1 MNVEELKRVLADQ
14 WETLSRKLERENIV
28 GRELKGRILANFS
41 PTAHIITGPRRSGKS
56 VLSATLPGKA
66 LYVNFEDP
74 AMAGF
79 AIVDYRRLMQAG
91 YELFGGFD
99 YVVLDEVQEVEG
111 WERMVSVLRDD
122 YPTVVTGSN
131 ARLLSREFATYLT
144 GRYLSYTLL
153 PFSFREFL
161 TYRKIEPD
169 VKTTRDEAL
178 IKRALTEYIE
188 RGGFPEALHFGR
200 EYLINL
206 YNDIITRDVIVRYGV
221 RNVRELKE
229 VAFYL
234 FSNFA
239 GRFTYSKTKNALG
252 IGNIETVKNY
262 VEYLESAYLIFELPK
277 FSFKPKEVVRS
288 NKKVY
293 AIDTGMLN
301 AVLPKVSENIGRLM
315 ENAVFLELLRS
326 KYYRRPSLE
335 LYHYRDSKGEVDF
348 VVRDKGETELIQVT
362 YASGEDEVASREVET
377 LFRVMKLFRVKTGM
391 LVTWDYSGE
400 IRRDSLT
407 VKAVPLWRWLLN
419 FRVNLLNH
427 SPTIE

>member
-14 WETLSRKLERENIV
+14 WETLSEKLERENIV
-28 GRELKGRILANFS
+28 ERELRGKILENFS

-56 VLSATLPGKA
+56 VLSATLPGKV
-66 LYVNFEDP
+66 LYINFEDP

-79 AIVDYRRLMQAG
+79 SIGDYKKLVQAG
-91 YELFGGFD
+91 YELFGDFD
-99 YVVLDEVQEVEG
+99 YIVLDEVQEVAG
-111 WERMVSVLRDD
+111 WERMVSALRES

-131 ARLLSREFATYLT
+131 ARLLSREFSTYLT
-144 GRYLSYTLL
+144 GRYLNYTLL

-169 VKTTRDEAL
+169 VRTTKDEAL

-188 RGGFPEALHFGR
+188 RGGFPEALRFDR

-206 YNDIITRDVIVRYGV
+206 YNDIITRDVIVRHGL

-239 GRFTYSKTKNALG
+239 GRFTYSKTKNVLG
-252 IGNIETVKNY
+252 IGNVETVKKY

-277 FSFKPKEVVRS
+277 FSFKPKEVVRGD
-288 NKKVY
+288 KKVY
-293 AIDTGMLN
+293 AVDTGMLN

-315 ENAVFLELLRS
+315 ENAVFIELLRF
-326 KYYRRPSLE
+326 KYYKRPSVE
-335 LYHYRDSKGEVDF
+335 LYHYRDTKGEVDF

-362 YASGEDEVASREVET
+362 YASSEDEVASREVEN
-377 LFRVMKLFRVKTGM
+377 LFRVMKLFGM
-391 LVTWDYSGE
+391 KRGTLVTWDYSGE
-400 IRRDSLT
+400 IRRDNLT

-419 FRVNLLNH
+419 SHVKLFNQNPNL
-427 SPTIE
+427 

>member
-1 MNVEELKRVLADQ
+1 M
-14 WETLSRKLERENIV
+14 
-28 GRELKGRILANFS
+28 
-41 PTAHIITGPRRSGKS
+41 
-56 VLSATLPGKA
+56 
-66 LYVNFEDP
+66 
-74 AMAGF
+74 
-79 AIVDYRRLMQAG
+79 
-91 YELFGGFD
+91 
-99 YVVLDEVQEVEG
+99 
-111 WERMVSVLRDD
+111 
-122 YPTVVTGSN
+122 
-131 ARLLSREFATYLT
+131 T
-144 GRYLSYTLL
+144 GRYLGYTLL

-161 TYRKIEPD
+161 TYREIEPD
-169 VKTTRDEAL
+169 VKITKDEAL

-206 YNDIITRDVIVRYGV
+206 YNDIITRDVIVRYGL

-288 NKKVY
+288 DKKVY
-293 AIDTGMLN
+293 AVDTGMLN

-315 ENAVFLELLRS
+315 ENAVFIELLRF
-326 KYYRRPSLE
+326 KYYKRHSVE
-335 LYHYRDSKGEVDF
+335 LYHYRDTKGEVDF

-362 YASGEDEVASREVET
+362 YASSEDEVASREVEN
-377 LFRVMKLFRVKTGM
+377 LFRVMKLFGVNRGT
-391 LVTWDYSGE
+391 LVTWDYSDE
-400 IRRDSLT
+400 IVENGLK
-407 VKAVPLWRWLLN
+407 VEAVPLWRWLLN
-419 FRVNLLNH
+419 SHVKLFNQDPN
-427 SPTIE
+427 I

>member
-14 WETLSRKLERENIV
+14 WETLSEKLERENIV
-28 GRELKGRILANFS
+28 ERELRGKILENFS

-56 VLSATLPGKA
+56 VLSATLPGRP

-79 AIVDYRRLMQAG
+79 SIGDYKKLVQAG
-91 YELFGGFD
+91 YELFEDFD
-99 YVVLDEVQEVEG
+99 YIVLDEVQEVEG
-111 WERMVSVLRDD
+111 WERMVSALRES

-131 ARLLSREFATYLT
+131 ARLLSREFSTYLT

-161 TYRKIEPD
+161 AYSGVEPD
-169 VKTTRDEAL
+169 VRTTKEEAR
-178 IKRALTEYIE
+178 IRRALLDYIE
-188 RGGFPEALHFGR
+188 RGGFPEALRFGR

-206 YNDIITRDVIVRYGV
+206 YNDIITRDVIVRYGL

-252 IGNIETVKNY
+252 IGNVETVKNY

-277 FSFKPKEVVRS
+277 FSFKPKEVVRGD
-288 NKKVY
+288 KKVY
-293 AIDTGMLN
+293 AVDTGMLN

-315 ENAVFLELLRS
+315 ENAVFIELLRL
-326 KYYRRPSLE
+326 KHYRRPGLE
-335 LYHYRDSKGEVDF
+335 LYHYRDGRGEVDF
-348 VVRDKGETELIQVT
+348 VVKDGESVGLVQVT
-362 YASGEDEVASREVET
+362 HASERDEVAPREIKGLLRGMEAFGLREGTVVTWAYEGELEVEGKRIS
-377 LFRVMKLFRVKTGM
+377 F
-391 LVTWDYSGE
+391 
-400 IRRDSLT
+400 
-407 VKAVPLWRWLLN
+407 VPLWRWLLN
-419 FRVNLLNH
+419 F
-427 SPTIE
+427 S

>member
-14 WETLSRKLERENIV
+14 REVLDEKLGREKIVEREL
-28 GRELKGRILANFS
+28 RGRILENFK

-79 AIVDYRRLMQAG
+79 SIGDYKRLLQAG
-91 YELFGGFD
+91 YELFGEFD

-111 WERMVSVLRDD
+111 WERLVSALREG

-131 ARLLSREFATYLT
+131 ARLLSREFSTYLT
-144 GRYLSYTLL
+144 GRYLGYTLL

-161 TYRKIEPD
+161 AYKGLDSKVT
-169 VKTTRDEAL
+169 TTRDEAR
-178 IKRALTEYIE
+178 IKRALLEYIQH
-188 RGGFPEALHFGR
+188 GGFPEALRFGR
-200 EYLINL
+200 EYLMNL
-206 YNDIITRDVIVRYGV
+206 YNDIITRDVVVRYGI

-252 IGNIETVKNY
+252 IGNVETVKNY

-277 FSFKPKEVVRS
+277 FSFKPKEILRS
-288 NKKVY
+288 DKKVY
-293 AIDTGMLN
+293 AVDTGMVN
-301 AVLPKVSENIGRLM
+301 AIVPKVSENIGRLM
-315 ENAVFLELLRS
+315 ENAVFLELLRL
-326 KYYRRPSLE
+326 KHYRKPGIE
-335 LYHYRDSKGEVDF
+335 IYHYRDSKGEVDF
-348 VVRDKGETELIQVT
+348 VVRDQEKTELIQVT
-362 YASGEDEVASREVET
+362 CASERDEIAPREVKS
-377 LFRVMKLFRVKTGM
+377 LSRVMESFGLKGGTLI
-391 LVTWDYSGE
+391 TWDYSGE
-400 IRRDSLT
+400 VELNGLRIE
-407 VKAVPLWRWLLN
+407 AIPLWRWLLN
-419 FRVNLLNH
+419 PHVKLFNSSSNL
-427 SPTIE
+427 

>member
-14 WETLSRKLERENIV
+14 WETLSEKLERENIV
-28 GRELKGRILANFS
+28 ERELRGKILENFS

-56 VLSATLPGKA
+56 VLSATLPGKV
-66 LYVNFEDP
+66 LYINFEDP

-79 AIVDYRRLMQAG
+79 SIGDYKKLVQAG
-91 YELFGGFD
+91 YELFGDFD
-99 YVVLDEVQEVEG
+99 YIVLDEVQEVEG
-111 WERMVSVLRDD
+111 WERMVSALRES

-131 ARLLSREFATYLT
+131 ARLLSREFSTYLT

-161 TYRKIEPD
+161 AYSGVEPE
-169 VKTTRDEAL
+169 VRTTKEEAL
-178 IKRALTEYIE
+178 IKRALLEYIE
-188 RGGFPEALHFGR
+188 RGGFPEALRFGR

-206 YNDIITRDVIVRYGV
+206 YNDIITRDVIVRYGL

-239 GRFTYSKTKNALG
+239 GRFTYNKTKNALG
-252 IGNIETVKNY
+252 IGNVETVKNY

-277 FSFKPKEVVRS
+277 FSFKPKEVVRGD
-288 NKKVY
+288 KKVY
-293 AIDTGMLN
+293 AVDTGMLN

-315 ENAVFLELLRS
+315 ENAVFIELLRF
-326 KYYRRPSLE
+326 KYYKRPSVE
-335 LYHYRDSKGEVDF
+335 LYHYRDTKGEVDF
-348 VVRDKGETELIQVT
+348 VVRDKRKTELIQVT
-362 YASGEDEVASREVET
+362 YASSEGEVASREVEN
-377 LFRVMKLFRVKTGM
+377 LFRVMELFGVKRGT

-400 IRRDSLT
+400 IRRDNLT

-419 FRVNLLNH
+419 SRVNLFNQNPNL
-427 SPTIE
+427 

>member
-1 MNVEELKRVLADQ
+1 MNIEELKRVLADQ
-14 WETLSRKLERENIV
+14 WETLSEKLERENIV
-28 GRELKGRILANFS
+28 ERELRGKILENFS

-56 VLSATLPGKA
+56 VLSATLPGKV
-66 LYVNFEDP
+66 LYINFEDP

-79 AIVDYRRLMQAG
+79 SIGDYKKLVQAG
-91 YELFGGFD
+91 YELFGDFD
-99 YVVLDEVQEVEG
+99 YIVLDEVQEVEG
-111 WERMVSVLRDD
+111 WERMVSALRES

-131 ARLLSREFATYLT
+131 ARLLSREFSTYLT

-161 TYRKIEPD
+161 AYSGVEPD
-169 VKTTRDEAL
+169 VRTTKEEAR
-178 IKRALTEYIE
+178 IRRALLDYIE
-188 RGGFPEALHFGR
+188 RGGFPEALRFGR

-206 YNDIITRDVIVRYGV
+206 YNDIITRDVIVRYGL

-252 IGNIETVKNY
+252 IGNVETVKNY

-277 FSFKPKEVVRS
+277 FSFKPKEVVRGD
-288 NKKVY
+288 KKVY
-293 AIDTGMLN
+293 AVDTGMLN
-301 AVLPKVSENIGRLM
+301 AVLPKVSENIGRLI
-315 ENAVFLELLRS
+315 ENAVFIELLRF
-326 KYYRRPSLE
+326 KYYTRPSVE
-335 LYHYRDSKGEVDF
+335 LYHYRDTKGEVDF

-362 YASGEDEVASREVET
+362 YASSEGEVASREVEN
-377 LFRVMKLFRVKTGM
+377 LFRVMELFGVKRGT

-400 IRRDSLT
+400 IMRDNLT

-419 FRVNLLNH
+419 SHVKLFNQNPNL
-427 SPTIE
+427 

>member
-1 MNVEELKRVLADQ
+1 
-14 WETLSRKLERENIV
+14 
-28 GRELKGRILANFS
+28 
-41 PTAHIITGPRRSGKS
+41 
-56 VLSATLPGKA
+56 
-66 LYVNFEDP
+66 
-74 AMAGF
+74 MAGF
-79 AIVDYRRLMQAG
+79 AIGDYRRLMQAG
-91 YELFGGFD
+91 YELFGEFD

-161 TYRKIEPD
+161 TYREIEPD
-169 VKTTRDEAL
+169 VKTTKDEAL

-206 YNDIITRDVIVRYGV
+206 YNDIITRDVIVRYGL

-288 NKKVY
+288 DKKVY
-293 AIDTGMLN
+293 AVDTGMLN
-301 AVLPKVSENIGRLM
+301 AVLPKVSENISRLM
-315 ENAVFLELLRS
+315 ENAVFIELLRF
-326 KYYRRPSLE
+326 KYYIFLLKASSFRAGRRSE
-335 LYHYRDSKGEVDF
+335 
-348 VVRDKGETELIQVT
+348 ETQC
-362 YASGEDEVASREVET
+362 
-377 LFRVMKLFRVKTGM
+377 
-391 LVTWDYSGE
+391 
-400 IRRDSLT
+400 
-407 VKAVPLWRWLLN
+407 
-419 FRVNLLNH
+419 
-427 SPTIE
+427 

>member
-14 WETLSRKLERENIV
+14 WETLSEKLERENIV
-28 GRELKGRILANFS
+28 ERELRGKILENFS

-56 VLSATLPGKA
+56 VLSATLPGKV
-66 LYVNFEDP
+66 LYINFEDP

-79 AIVDYRRLMQAG
+79 SIGDYKKLVQAG
-91 YELFGGFD
+91 YELFGDFD
-99 YVVLDEVQEVEG
+99 YIVLDEVQEVEG
-111 WERMVSVLRDD
+111 WERMVSALRES

-131 ARLLSREFATYLT
+131 ARLLSREFSTYLT
-144 GRYLSYTLL
+144 GRYLNYTLL

-169 VKTTRDEAL
+169 VRTTKDEAL

-188 RGGFPEALHFGR
+188 RGGFPEALRFDR

-206 YNDIITRDVIVRYGV
+206 YNDIITRDVIVRHGL

-239 GRFTYSKTKNALG
+239 GRFTYSKTKNVLG
-252 IGNIETVKNY
+252 IGNVETVKKY

-277 FSFKPKEVVRS
+277 FSFKPKEVVRGD
-288 NKKVY
+288 KKVY
-293 AIDTGMLN
+293 AVDTGMLN

-315 ENAVFLELLRS
+315 ENAVFIELLRF
-326 KYYRRPSLE
+326 KYYKRPSVE
-335 LYHYRDSKGEVDF
+335 LYHYRDTKGEVDF

-362 YASGEDEVASREVET
+362 YASSEDEVASREVEN
-377 LFRVMKLFRVKTGM
+377 LFRVMKLFGM
-391 LVTWDYSGE
+391 KRGTLVTWDYSGE
-400 IRRDSLT
+400 IRRDNLT

-419 FRVNLLNH
+419 SHVKLFNQNPNL
-427 SPTIE
+427 

>member
-14 WETLSRKLERENIV
+14 WETLSEKLERENIV
-28 GRELKGRILANFS
+28 ERELRGKILENFS

-56 VLSATLPGKA
+56 VLSATLPGRP

-79 AIVDYRRLMQAG
+79 SIGDYRRLMQAG
-91 YELFGGFD
+91 YELFGEFD

-111 WERMVSVLRDD
+111 WERMVSVLRDE

-131 ARLLSREFATYLT
+131 ARLLSREFSTYLT

-161 TYRKIEPD
+161 AYRGIKPK
-169 VKTTRDEAL
+169 VLTTRDEARL
-178 IKRALTEYIE
+178 KRALTEYIE
-188 RGGFPEALHFGR
+188 RGGFPEALCFGR
-200 EYLINL
+200 EYLVNL

-239 GRFTYSKTKNALG
+239 GRFTYSKTKNVLG
-252 IGNIETVKNY
+252 IGNVETVKNY

-277 FSFKPKEVVRS
+277 FSFKPKEVVRGD
-288 NKKVY
+288 KKVY

-301 AVLPKVSENIGRLM
+301 AVLPNVSENIGRLM
-315 ENAVFLELLRS
+315 ENAVFIELLRF
-326 KYYRRPSLE
+326 KYYKRPSVE
-335 LYHYRDSKGEVDF
+335 LYHYRDTKGEVDF

-362 YASGEDEVASREVET
+362 YASSEDEVASREVEN
-377 LFRVMKLFRVKTGM
+377 LFRVMELFGVKRGT

-400 IRRDSLT
+400 IRRDGLR

-419 FRVNLLNH
+419 SHVKLFNQDPNL
-427 SPTIE
+427 